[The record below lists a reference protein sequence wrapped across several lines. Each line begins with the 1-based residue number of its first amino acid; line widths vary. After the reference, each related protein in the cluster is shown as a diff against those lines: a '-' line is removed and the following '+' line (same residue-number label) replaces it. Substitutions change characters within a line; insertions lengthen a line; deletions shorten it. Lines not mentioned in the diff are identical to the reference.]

1 MNHLNLKKRA
11 MQLAAVLLSLAVLLP
26 SVPAAFASQSA
37 AEGTAVVFSESGIT
51 AADESGLSIDGTT
64 LTIEQAGTYVLSGTC
79 SDGSV
84 KVKKGVTGVTLVLS
98 GLDLTSSTT
107 APITCGKSS
116 GVTILAAEG
125 TENALT
131 DAAANNGDNYPDN
144 ADAEN
149 AVIKCK
155 DGSQVTIGGTGTLTV
170 TANGKNGIKSGATT
184 DEEGTAWLVIEDL
197 TLTINAPVNDAVN
210 AEASLTVK
218 SGTITIDAGDDALH
232 ADYALAIGESGTAGP
247 TITINSCY
255 EGLAGANLLVASG
268 AITIYSEDDC
278 LNAANSDLTG
288 YDFTMGITG
297 GTIRAYAASDDGLD
311 SNGSLTISGG
321 TLTVW
326 TANTADNQALDADG
340 TITVSGG
347 TVFAAGGSAGMGMTL
362 SASQP
367 YVTFG
372 TQASQPGQG
381 GRQQNGGNAPGGQQ
395 DGSTPPS
402 MPDGQSG
409 SQPQQPGGAQTT
421 GTQQTP
427 PNMVLVGMAL
437 FLTLF
442 TMAPV
447 VTQIQTEAYEPYKQ
461 EEISQEEFLD
471 RAQVP
476 LKEFMLRNT
485 KTSTL
490 NMFCDLAKVE
500 LPENVNME
508 EAVKLPLRVVVPSFM
523 TCELQRA
530 FEIGLLL
537 YIPFMLI
544 DIVVSSTL
552 MSMGMIML
560 PPSMISMPFK
570 LLLFVTVNGWEL
582 LFSSLVQSFK

>member
-1 MNHLNLKKRA
+1 MTE
-11 MQLAAVLLSLAVLLP
+11 SLINVNGENVQALEILFLTTMITLLP
-26 SVPAAFASQSA
+26 S
-37 AEGTAVVFSESGIT
+37 
-51 AADESGLSIDGTT
+51 
-64 LTIEQAGTYVLSGTC
+64 
-79 SDGSV
+79 
-84 KVKKGVTGVTLVLS
+84 
-98 GLDLTSSTT
+98 
-107 APITCGKSS
+107 
-116 GVTILAAEG
+116 
-125 TENALT
+125 
-131 DAAANNGDNYPDN
+131 
-144 ADAEN
+144 
-149 AVIKCK
+149 
-155 DGSQVTIGGTGTLTV
+155 
-170 TANGKNGIKSGATT
+170 
-184 DEEGTAWLVIEDL
+184 
-197 TLTINAPVNDAVN
+197 
-210 AEASLTVK
+210 
-218 SGTITIDAGDDALH
+218 
-232 ADYALAIGESGTAGP
+232 
-247 TITINSCY
+247 
-255 EGLAGANLLVASG
+255 LLVMMTSFTRYIISFSVLRS
-268 AITIYSEDDC
+268 AI
-278 LNAANSDLTG
+278 
-288 YDFTMGITG
+288 
-297 GTIRAYAASDDGLD
+297 
-311 SNGSLTISGG
+311 
-321 TLTVW
+321 
-326 TANTADNQALDADG
+326 
-340 TITVSGG
+340 
-347 TVFAAGGSAGMGMTL
+347 
-362 SASQP
+362 
-367 YVTFG
+367 
-372 TQASQPGQG
+372 
-381 GRQQNGGNAPGGQQ
+381 
-395 DGSTPPS
+395 
-402 MPDGQSG
+402 
-409 SQPQQPGGAQTT
+409 

-500 LPENVNME
+500 LPENVNMK

>member
-1 MNHLNLKKRA
+1 MTE
-11 MQLAAVLLSLAVLLP
+11 SLINVNGENVQALEILFLTTMITLLP
-26 SVPAAFASQSA
+26 S
-37 AEGTAVVFSESGIT
+37 
-51 AADESGLSIDGTT
+51 
-64 LTIEQAGTYVLSGTC
+64 
-79 SDGSV
+79 
-84 KVKKGVTGVTLVLS
+84 
-98 GLDLTSSTT
+98 
-107 APITCGKSS
+107 
-116 GVTILAAEG
+116 
-125 TENALT
+125 
-131 DAAANNGDNYPDN
+131 
-144 ADAEN
+144 
-149 AVIKCK
+149 
-155 DGSQVTIGGTGTLTV
+155 
-170 TANGKNGIKSGATT
+170 
-184 DEEGTAWLVIEDL
+184 
-197 TLTINAPVNDAVN
+197 
-210 AEASLTVK
+210 
-218 SGTITIDAGDDALH
+218 
-232 ADYALAIGESGTAGP
+232 
-247 TITINSCY
+247 
-255 EGLAGANLLVASG
+255 LLVMMTSFTRYIISFSFLRS
-268 AITIYSEDDC
+268 AI
-278 LNAANSDLTG
+278 
-288 YDFTMGITG
+288 
-297 GTIRAYAASDDGLD
+297 
-311 SNGSLTISGG
+311 
-321 TLTVW
+321 
-326 TANTADNQALDADG
+326 
-340 TITVSGG
+340 
-347 TVFAAGGSAGMGMTL
+347 
-362 SASQP
+362 
-367 YVTFG
+367 
-372 TQASQPGQG
+372 
-381 GRQQNGGNAPGGQQ
+381 
-395 DGSTPPS
+395 
-402 MPDGQSG
+402 
-409 SQPQQPGGAQTT
+409 

-500 LPENVNME
+500 LPENVNTK
-508 EAVKLPLRVVVPSFM
+508 EAMNLPLRVVVPSFM

>member
-1 MNHLNLKKRA
+1 MTE
-11 MQLAAVLLSLAVLLP
+11 SLINVNGENVQALEILFLTTMITLLP
-26 SVPAAFASQSA
+26 S
-37 AEGTAVVFSESGIT
+37 
-51 AADESGLSIDGTT
+51 
-64 LTIEQAGTYVLSGTC
+64 
-79 SDGSV
+79 
-84 KVKKGVTGVTLVLS
+84 
-98 GLDLTSSTT
+98 
-107 APITCGKSS
+107 
-116 GVTILAAEG
+116 
-125 TENALT
+125 
-131 DAAANNGDNYPDN
+131 
-144 ADAEN
+144 
-149 AVIKCK
+149 
-155 DGSQVTIGGTGTLTV
+155 
-170 TANGKNGIKSGATT
+170 
-184 DEEGTAWLVIEDL
+184 
-197 TLTINAPVNDAVN
+197 
-210 AEASLTVK
+210 
-218 SGTITIDAGDDALH
+218 
-232 ADYALAIGESGTAGP
+232 
-247 TITINSCY
+247 
-255 EGLAGANLLVASG
+255 LLVMMTSFTRYIISFSFLRS
-268 AITIYSEDDC
+268 AI
-278 LNAANSDLTG
+278 
-288 YDFTMGITG
+288 
-297 GTIRAYAASDDGLD
+297 
-311 SNGSLTISGG
+311 
-321 TLTVW
+321 
-326 TANTADNQALDADG
+326 
-340 TITVSGG
+340 
-347 TVFAAGGSAGMGMTL
+347 
-362 SASQP
+362 
-367 YVTFG
+367 
-372 TQASQPGQG
+372 
-381 GRQQNGGNAPGGQQ
+381 
-395 DGSTPPS
+395 
-402 MPDGQSG
+402 
-409 SQPQQPGGAQTT
+409 

-508 EAVKLPLRVVVPSFM
+508 EAMNLPLRVVVPSFM

>member
-1 MNHLNLKKRA
+1 MTE
-11 MQLAAVLLSLAVLLP
+11 SLINVNGENVQPLEILFLTTMITLLP
-26 SVPAAFASQSA
+26 S
-37 AEGTAVVFSESGIT
+37 
-51 AADESGLSIDGTT
+51 
-64 LTIEQAGTYVLSGTC
+64 
-79 SDGSV
+79 
-84 KVKKGVTGVTLVLS
+84 
-98 GLDLTSSTT
+98 
-107 APITCGKSS
+107 
-116 GVTILAAEG
+116 
-125 TENALT
+125 
-131 DAAANNGDNYPDN
+131 
-144 ADAEN
+144 
-149 AVIKCK
+149 
-155 DGSQVTIGGTGTLTV
+155 
-170 TANGKNGIKSGATT
+170 
-184 DEEGTAWLVIEDL
+184 
-197 TLTINAPVNDAVN
+197 
-210 AEASLTVK
+210 
-218 SGTITIDAGDDALH
+218 
-232 ADYALAIGESGTAGP
+232 
-247 TITINSCY
+247 
-255 EGLAGANLLVASG
+255 LLVMMTSFTRYIISFSFLRS
-268 AITIYSEDDC
+268 AI
-278 LNAANSDLTG
+278 
-288 YDFTMGITG
+288 
-297 GTIRAYAASDDGLD
+297 
-311 SNGSLTISGG
+311 
-321 TLTVW
+321 
-326 TANTADNQALDADG
+326 
-340 TITVSGG
+340 
-347 TVFAAGGSAGMGMTL
+347 
-362 SASQP
+362 
-367 YVTFG
+367 
-372 TQASQPGQG
+372 
-381 GRQQNGGNAPGGQQ
+381 
-395 DGSTPPS
+395 
-402 MPDGQSG
+402 
-409 SQPQQPGGAQTT
+409 

>member
-1 MNHLNLKKRA
+1 MTE
-11 MQLAAVLLSLAVLLP
+11 SLINVNGENVQALEILFLTTMITLLP
-26 SVPAAFASQSA
+26 S
-37 AEGTAVVFSESGIT
+37 
-51 AADESGLSIDGTT
+51 
-64 LTIEQAGTYVLSGTC
+64 
-79 SDGSV
+79 
-84 KVKKGVTGVTLVLS
+84 
-98 GLDLTSSTT
+98 
-107 APITCGKSS
+107 
-116 GVTILAAEG
+116 
-125 TENALT
+125 
-131 DAAANNGDNYPDN
+131 
-144 ADAEN
+144 
-149 AVIKCK
+149 
-155 DGSQVTIGGTGTLTV
+155 
-170 TANGKNGIKSGATT
+170 
-184 DEEGTAWLVIEDL
+184 
-197 TLTINAPVNDAVN
+197 
-210 AEASLTVK
+210 
-218 SGTITIDAGDDALH
+218 
-232 ADYALAIGESGTAGP
+232 
-247 TITINSCY
+247 
-255 EGLAGANLLVASG
+255 LLVMMTSFTRYIISFSFLRS
-268 AITIYSEDDC
+268 AI
-278 LNAANSDLTG
+278 
-288 YDFTMGITG
+288 
-297 GTIRAYAASDDGLD
+297 
-311 SNGSLTISGG
+311 
-321 TLTVW
+321 
-326 TANTADNQALDADG
+326 
-340 TITVSGG
+340 
-347 TVFAAGGSAGMGMTL
+347 
-362 SASQP
+362 
-367 YVTFG
+367 
-372 TQASQPGQG
+372 
-381 GRQQNGGNAPGGQQ
+381 
-395 DGSTPPS
+395 
-402 MPDGQSG
+402 
-409 SQPQQPGGAQTT
+409 

-570 LLLFVTVNGWEL
+570 LLLFVTVTGWEL

>member
-1 MNHLNLKKRA
+1 MTE
-11 MQLAAVLLSLAVLLP
+11 SLINVNGENVQALEILFLTTMITLLP
-26 SVPAAFASQSA
+26 S
-37 AEGTAVVFSESGIT
+37 
-51 AADESGLSIDGTT
+51 
-64 LTIEQAGTYVLSGTC
+64 
-79 SDGSV
+79 
-84 KVKKGVTGVTLVLS
+84 
-98 GLDLTSSTT
+98 
-107 APITCGKSS
+107 
-116 GVTILAAEG
+116 
-125 TENALT
+125 
-131 DAAANNGDNYPDN
+131 
-144 ADAEN
+144 
-149 AVIKCK
+149 
-155 DGSQVTIGGTGTLTV
+155 
-170 TANGKNGIKSGATT
+170 
-184 DEEGTAWLVIEDL
+184 
-197 TLTINAPVNDAVN
+197 
-210 AEASLTVK
+210 
-218 SGTITIDAGDDALH
+218 
-232 ADYALAIGESGTAGP
+232 
-247 TITINSCY
+247 
-255 EGLAGANLLVASG
+255 LLVMMTSFTRYIISFSFLRS
-268 AITIYSEDDC
+268 AI
-278 LNAANSDLTG
+278 
-288 YDFTMGITG
+288 
-297 GTIRAYAASDDGLD
+297 
-311 SNGSLTISGG
+311 
-321 TLTVW
+321 
-326 TANTADNQALDADG
+326 
-340 TITVSGG
+340 
-347 TVFAAGGSAGMGMTL
+347 
-362 SASQP
+362 
-367 YVTFG
+367 
-372 TQASQPGQG
+372 
-381 GRQQNGGNAPGGQQ
+381 
-395 DGSTPPS
+395 
-402 MPDGQSG
+402 
-409 SQPQQPGGAQTT
+409 

-500 LPENVNME
+500 LPENVNMK

-582 LFSSLVQSFK
+582 LFSSLVPSFK

>member
-1 MNHLNLKKRA
+1 MTE
-11 MQLAAVLLSLAVLLP
+11 SLINVNGENVQALEILFLTTMITLLP
-26 SVPAAFASQSA
+26 S
-37 AEGTAVVFSESGIT
+37 
-51 AADESGLSIDGTT
+51 
-64 LTIEQAGTYVLSGTC
+64 
-79 SDGSV
+79 
-84 KVKKGVTGVTLVLS
+84 
-98 GLDLTSSTT
+98 
-107 APITCGKSS
+107 
-116 GVTILAAEG
+116 
-125 TENALT
+125 
-131 DAAANNGDNYPDN
+131 
-144 ADAEN
+144 
-149 AVIKCK
+149 
-155 DGSQVTIGGTGTLTV
+155 
-170 TANGKNGIKSGATT
+170 
-184 DEEGTAWLVIEDL
+184 
-197 TLTINAPVNDAVN
+197 
-210 AEASLTVK
+210 
-218 SGTITIDAGDDALH
+218 
-232 ADYALAIGESGTAGP
+232 
-247 TITINSCY
+247 
-255 EGLAGANLLVASG
+255 LLVMMTSFTRYIISFSFLRS
-268 AITIYSEDDC
+268 AI
-278 LNAANSDLTG
+278 
-288 YDFTMGITG
+288 
-297 GTIRAYAASDDGLD
+297 
-311 SNGSLTISGG
+311 
-321 TLTVW
+321 
-326 TANTADNQALDADG
+326 
-340 TITVSGG
+340 
-347 TVFAAGGSAGMGMTL
+347 
-362 SASQP
+362 
-367 YVTFG
+367 
-372 TQASQPGQG
+372 
-381 GRQQNGGNAPGGQQ
+381 
-395 DGSTPPS
+395 
-402 MPDGQSG
+402 
-409 SQPQQPGGAQTT
+409 

-537 YIPFMLI
+537 YIPFLLI